1 MSRCNSCCL
10 AMCIGALA
18 CGERVRCKFFASDA
32 PGLRAWRSLAARSG
46 HHDRMRRIWRRL
58 AQQGSRDTSG
68 HVACFAI
75 AQQSRTGEIPD
86 HVAYQRS
93 RSVFLGPHCGLD
105 RQLSKEGCGR
115 ATPSSEAQ
123 TEQAAPA
130 AAEESDLAQAAVTA
144 KTTFNGKCVVC
155 HGSVGTGDGPGAA
168 ALTPK
173 PRAFAD
179 AAWQGSVADE
189 QIAKAIIEG
198 GAAVGKSPNMPPNPE
213 LADKPEV
220 VKALV
225 SIVRGFK
232 KG

>member
-1 MSRCNSCCL
+1 LPLLNNLELEKSRIMLLINVRAVCFSVLTAASIVSCQ
-10 AMCIGALA
+10 
-18 CGERVRCKFFASDA
+18 KK
-32 PGLRAWRSLAARSG
+32 AAVE
-46 HHDRMRRIWRRL
+46 
-58 AQQGSRDTSG
+58 Q
-68 HVACFAI
+68 
-75 AQQSRTGEIPD
+75 
-86 HVAYQRS
+86 
-93 RSVFLGPHCGLD
+93 
-105 RQLSKEGCGR
+105 
-115 ATPSSEAQ
+115 TPSSEAQ